1 MKPTIYATAPS
12 PEGIRKCISEF
23 YGGATISLVP
33 TNTERTWAISN
44 LNGHIPGMEVVV
56 SKGRYIFRACVEVV
70 G

>member
-1 MKPTIYATAPS
+1 MKPTIYATAPDIAS
-12 PEGIRKCISEF
+12 IRKLISQF
-23 YGGATISLVP
+23 YGGAMITLEP